1 LVVKPKEKCKLPITA
16 GLLFAGPSL
25 LEVKPRR
32 LFLAE
37 RMFPR
42 HNQPYAIHLGEL
54 KQLEDD
60 AVEWVQVAAVPQV
73 IIVELRR
80 EFWMSSYF
88 KYQASGNLV
97 CFIGNNDFR
106 GLMYDL
112 SWDAWHWLPRRRE
125 RECL

>member
-1 LVVKPKEKCKLPITA
+1 VKPKEKCKLPITA
-16 GLLFAGPSL
+16 GLSFAGPSL
-25 LEVKPRR
+25 FEVKPWR

-37 RMFPR
+37 MTFPG
-42 HNQPYAIHLGEL
+42 HNQPYAIHLWEL

-80 EFWMSSYF
+80 EFWVSSYF
-88 KYQASGNLV
+88 KYQAIGNLV
-97 CFIGNNDFR
+97 CFIGNNDFH
-106 GLMYDL
+106 GLVYDL